1 MLAEDAE
8 KAKNNVKTFG
18 GRQLSISFVDKK
30 PKHENRK
37 CKQAGDV
44 KDGDDEGN
52 ASELL
57 TMKRVLFVCLV
68 VHSYQAKKPN

>member
-8 KAKNNVKTFG
+8 KAKNDVKTFG
-18 GRQLSISFVDKK
+18 GRQLSISFADKK

-37 CKQAGDV
+37 RKQAGDV
-44 KDGDDEGN
+44 NNGDDEEN

-57 TMKRVLFVCLV
+57 TMKCVLFVCLFGGLIFISV
-68 VHSYQAKKPN
+68 